1 VTHHTLNAS
10 VPQHIYGY
18 VCKEILYGLDPQ
30 YVGQF
35 EPCVIFGVT
44 SIPSRAL
51 HFSILCE
58 SGAQW
63 ARIPIHM
70 LRWDVPDSKLD
81 IEELMRSNGKNYCSH
96 KTHPMENLQCW
107 DCHGWDFS
115 TVRYEYLRE
124 MGCEYRTPDGRMI
137 PASYW
142 FTLDHTD
149 NGYSQY
155 PPEHKC
161 YHLLLLEDGSGQI
174 AAMPNNRI
182 VWKDD
187 SFVKPG
193 HDLKYKVMNETT
205 WHAEAGRRNPQDT
218 AMTDDTE

>member
-1 VTHHTLNAS
+1 MTHHTLNAS
-10 VPQHIYGY
+10 VPQH
-18 VCKEILYGLDPQ
+18 LYGLVDRKILTGMQ
-30 YVGQF
+30 DETGGF
-35 EPCVIFGVT
+35 DPCVVIGVT

-63 ARIPIHM
+63 ARIPLHM
-70 LRWDVPDSKLD
+70 LRHQTPASGAPVH
-81 IEELMRSNGKNYCSH
+81 EL
-96 KTHPMENLQCW
+96 PNLQCW

-115 TVRYEYLRE
+115 TVQYEYLRE
-124 MGCEYRTPDGRMI
+124 MACVFRTPSGEMI

-149 NGYSQY
+149 NGFSQY

-182 VWKDD
+182 LWKDD
-187 SFVKPG
+187 SFVRPDPEK
-193 HDLKYKVMNETT
+193 LKTYRVMPPIT
-205 WHAEAGRRNPQDT
+205 WHAESGRPNPQDT
-218 AMTDDTE
+218 AITKDAE